1 MKKWQLYI
9 LIFALIGVIIMM
21 HNCRGEPETKIEY
34 IEGERIIDSVL
45 VPVPYA
51 VEVPSE
57 PEYIY
62 KTKYDTIREIDTV
75 EILTDWT
82 LKRKYSQT
90 LFDNDTLGEMT
101 IDLSVQYNQLQS
113 IKYDFKPKQKVITK
127 TNPPQRLGRSE
138 EHTSELQSRFDLVCG
153 LLLEKKKKEIKPIKD
168 ISI

>member
-9 LIFALIGVIIMM
+9 LIIALIGVIIMM
-21 HNCRGEPETKIEY
+21 HNCQGEPETKIEY
-34 IEGERIIDSVL
+34 IEGERTIDSVL

-51 VEVPSE
+51 VEVPAE

-62 KTKYDTIREIDTV
+62 NTKYDTIREIDTV

-82 LKRKYSQT
+82 LKRKYSRT
-90 LFDNDTLGEMT
+90 LFDNDTLGRID

-127 TNPPQRLGRSE
+127 NKPPQRLGLSVFVGYGIGE
-138 EHTSELQSRFDLVCG
+138 NG
-153 LLLEKKKKEIKPIKD
+153 LTPVIGLGVSYNLL
-168 ISI
+168 SL